1 VSGQSPEPGS
11 TRRPIQSSMKLRM
24 SVASLSRKK
33 RGVPVFI
40 FEIRVNLR
48 FNLGETSSSRLQ
60 PHPSRCR
67 AAPLESHQEVEMKKQ
82 IPSFTS
88 ARPAN
93 M

>member
-1 VSGQSPEPGS
+1 
-11 TRRPIQSSMKLRM
+11 MKLRM
-24 SVASLSRKK
+24 SAASLSRKK

-40 FEIRVNLR
+40 FEIGCLPAVAGNLR